1 MVRKHDTE
9 NGRQPFVGNTPADF
23 LFLDWND
30 FYMKIVNMMYKN
42 RLLLL
47 LALLSA
53 FPPLSTD
60 MYLPA
65 IPLLQKA
72 WHQPLAM
79 VNLTLVGFFVGY
91 CVFLLFY
98 GPLSDRFGRRPLLLI
113 GIAIFILGS
122 LLCALSNNVVSLII
136 FRVIQAAGAAS
147 ASALALA
154 ISKDVYQGVERV
166 RILAHIGVIMGL
178 APMLAPVFG
187 GWMLIW
193 FSWRWIFVIQAVVA
207 VIAWIGVF
215 RMPET
220 LKTPSVTGVLKTA
233 GVYLQLLRNRRYVG
247 YALMMSLVVLPHFAF
262 IGGSADI
269 YITRLGLSEQ
279 VFGYYFALN
288 AAAIMAGAFA
298 CTRLLRRFRSRD
310 LLTVGF
316 AGILIGGLGMLMRW
330 LPGPMGLALPMVVIS
345 FSFGLSRP
353 PSNHLVLEQ
362 VDQHAGAA
370 SSLLIFIYFML
381 GAFSMWLIALDWTD
395 KIRTIGVLAA
405 AAGGIILCIWLLL
418 PRLAAGKRSVLCP
431 EGGGDSA

>member
-1 MVRKHDTE
+1 MTS
-9 NGRQPFVGNTPADF
+9 
-23 LFLDWND
+23 
-30 FYMKIVNMMYKN
+30 KN

-72 WHQPLAM
+72 WQQPLSI
-79 VNLTLVGFFVGY
+79 VNLTLVGFFVSY

-113 GIAIFILGS
+113 GIGIFILAS
-122 LLCALSNNVVSLII
+122 LLCALSNNVVSLIV
-136 FRVIQAAGAAS
+136 FRVLQAAGAAS

-154 ISKDVYQGVERV
+154 ITKDVYDVHERE
-166 RILAHIGVIMGL
+166 RILAYIGVIMAL

-187 GWMLIW
+187 GWMLTW
-193 FSWRWIFVIQAVVA
+193 FSWRWIFVIQGGIGAV
-207 VIAWIGVF
+207 AWIGVF

-220 LKTPSVTGVLKTA
+220 LKEPAGVGALQTA
-233 GVYLQLLRNRRYVG
+233 GIYLQLLRNRRYVG
-247 YALMMSLVVLPHFAF
+247 FALMMSMVVLPHFAF

-279 VFGYYFALN
+279 VFGYFFALN

-298 CTRLLRRFRSRD
+298 CTRLLGRVGARG
-310 LLTVGF
+310 LLTAGF
-316 AGILIGGLGMLMRW
+316 AGILVGGVGMIMRW
-330 LPGPMGLALPMVVIS
+330 LPGPWGLALPMAIIS

-353 PSNHLVLEQ
+353 PSNNLVLEQ
-362 VDQHAGAA
+362 VDRHAGTA

-381 GAFSMWLIALDWTD
+381 GAFSMWLISLDWSD
-395 KIRTIGVLAA
+395 KIHTIGVLGAVC
-405 AAGGIILCIWLLL
+405 GGVLLGIWIFL
-418 PRLAAGKRSVLCP
+418 PQKKAGKQTKICP
-431 EGGGDSA
+431 NEESCA

>member
-1 MVRKHDTE
+1 
-9 NGRQPFVGNTPADF
+9 
-23 LFLDWND
+23 
-30 FYMKIVNMMYKN
+30 MKTGSVINKN
-42 RLLLL
+42 RRLLL

-72 WHQPLAM
+72 WHQPLTM

-98 GPLSDRFGRRPLLLI
+98 GPLSDRFGRRPPLLI
-113 GIAIFILGS
+113 GIGIFIIAS
-122 LLCALSNNVVSLII
+122 LLCALSNNVVSLIV
-136 FRVIQAAGAAS
+136 FRVLQAAGAAS
-147 ASALALA
+147 ASVLALA
-154 ISKDVYQGVERV
+154 ICKDVYEGYERA
-166 RILAHIGVIMGL
+166 RILAHIGVIMAL

-187 GWMLIW
+187 GWVLTW
-193 FSWRWIFVIQAVVA
+193 FSWRWIFVIQAVIA
-207 VIAWIGVF
+207 AIAWIGVF

-220 LKTPSVTGVLKTA
+220 LKTAVATGVFQTA
-233 GVYLQLLRNRRYVG
+233 GIYLQLLRNRRYLG

-288 AAAIMAGAFA
+288 AAAIMAGSFA
-298 CTRLLRRFRSRD
+298 CTRLLRRFSSSA
-310 LLTVGF
+310 LLTAGF
-316 AGILIGGLGMLMRW
+316 TGILIGGLGMLVRW
-330 LPGPMGLALPMVVIS
+330 LPGPWGLALPMVVIS

-353 PSNHLVLEQ
+353 PSNNLVLEQ
-362 VDQHAGAA
+362 VDQHAGSA

-381 GAFSMWLIALDWTD
+381 GAFSMWLIALNWTD
-395 KIRTIGVLAA
+395 KIRTIGVLGT
-405 AAGGIILCIWLLL
+405 AAGGIILCLWLIL
-418 PRLAAGKRSVLCP
+418 PKIAAVKGSIKGIVKRKNSCP
-431 EGGGDSA
+431 CKR